1 MKIVFNFISGAVS
14 YFEFKA
20 NLLKNDDIFNWLQSL
35 LNDNML
41 NDVDFYCY
49 RALRRYKHSLKECI
63 MMDLSDRIGNMLNT
77 YSFIYEYLHYA
88 FPDKE
93 IITTNYYDKLDNIYI
108 KSVPDCYGGPEVDE
122 MLSKIVMEAPEDLS
136 TTKKVALIK
145 SRIKELFP
153 GKRPYWIQSAEWP
166 VYNGKPMLYI
176 ERKHDGD
183 LYQYIFE
190 DFETGQRRVVEQFA

>member
-1 MKIVFNFISGAVS
+1 
-14 YFEFKA
+14 
-20 NLLKNDDIFNWLQSL
+20 
-35 LNDNML
+35 
-41 NDVDFYCY
+41 
-49 RALRRYKHSLKECI
+49 
-63 MMDLSDRIGNMLNT
+63 
-77 YSFIYEYLHYA
+77 
-88 FPDKE
+88 
-93 IITTNYYDKLDNIYI
+93 
-108 KSVPDCYGGPEVDE
+108 
-122 MLSKIVMEAPEDLS
+122 MEAPEDLS